1 MIEATQV
8 QKAAQEGG
16 SATSTKNFHEHPMVL
31 AFFLWWFEY
40 VPGRVWDMMAKIIV
54 KLYDFFSITLL
65 FNTLTQPWK
74 KDEIDASNL
83 PFDEKIRIWMMN
95 LISIFI
101 GFTVRSIT
109 ILIGFTAITGV
120 FLLSVA
126 FLVIFYAL
134 PFFCLFMIYLGLKV

>member
-1 MIEATQV
+1 
-8 QKAAQEGG
+8 
-16 SATSTKNFHEHPMVL
+16 
-31 AFFLWWFEY
+31 
-40 VPGRVWDMMAKIIV
+40 MMAKIIV